1 MGVLAAPGAARDT
14 VCTTAWRTSHDQPVP
29 PPERAAGRHPQGRQP
44 VSSVPS
50 APPSRDAHDQGRSG
64 RSAAARPARTRLGRL
79 APRAALLALL
89 AMATTGCT
97 PDNAFTRLGMPA
109 PVTRQGHVIL
119 TLWQGSWIAA
129 WIVGAVVWGL
139 IIWAIIFHRKKRA
152 SAAAPHQVRYNL
164 PIEMLYTVVPFI
176 MVGILFFFTVRDENY
191 IDRLSAHPD
200 VTVIV
205 TGFQWSWQFQ
215 YQNYPVPGSPTRYV
229 TVNGEP
235 WTPQTG
241 NSQLPL
247 LVIPRDRTV
256 RFDLVSTDVIHSFW
270 IVPFE
275 FKRDVIPG
283 HPNHFEVTAT
293 RLGTWIGHCTELC
306 GLYHSRMLFRVK
318 IVTPAQFSQWIHA
331 QQALQQRSGGAQ

>member
-139 IIWAIIFHRKKRA
+139 IIWACIFHTKRRG
-152 SAAAPHQVRYNL
+152 SAAPPHQVRYNL

-176 MVGILFFFTVRDENY
+176 MVGVLFFFTARDDNRR
-191 IDRLSAHPD
+191 RLPVELAVPVQELPGTGLAH
-200 VTVIV
+200 
-205 TGFQWSWQFQ
+205 GL
-215 YQNYPVPGSPTRYV
+215 R
-229 TVNGEP
+229 NGE
-235 WTPQTG
+235 
-241 NSQLPL
+241 
-247 LVIPRDRTV
+247 RRTV
-256 RFDLVSTDVIHSFW
+256 EPADGQQPAPGACHAG
-270 IVPFE
+270 
-275 FKRDVIPG
+275 KRDGQV
-283 HPNHFEVTAT
+283 
-293 RLGTWIGHCTELC
+293 
-306 GLYHSRMLFRVK
+306 
-318 IVTPAQFSQWIHA
+318 Q
-331 QQALQQRSGGAQ
+331 